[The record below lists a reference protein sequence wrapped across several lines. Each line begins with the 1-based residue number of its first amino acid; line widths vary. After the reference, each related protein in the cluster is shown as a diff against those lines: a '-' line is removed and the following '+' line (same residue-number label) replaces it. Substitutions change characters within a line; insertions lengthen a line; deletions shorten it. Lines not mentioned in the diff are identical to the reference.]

1 MTSAPPHFGTLLR
14 SVAERVRAPGV
25 FGEVRERDGR
35 LECQARAAGDE
46 AWYRL
51 EHDGVRT
58 WVSLVTPA
66 RYLSQSIEAD
76 LVHTGDKL
84 HELLHD
90 ELIDQGVSGAAAACP
105 PMEHFRSTDKLFT
118 FRTVVP
124 IDGLGPGAAADLAA
138 RYLLAMQACFAPLGD
153 MSAQDDDE

>member
-1 MTSAPPHFGTLLR
+1 MTTSLPHFASLVR
-14 SVAERVRAPGV
+14 PVADRVRAAGV
-25 FGEVRERDGR
+25 FGDVRERDGR
-35 LECQARAAGDE
+35 LECKARAAAEE

-51 EHDGVRT
+51 EHAAGRT

-90 ELIDQGVSGAAAACP
+90 ELIDQGVSGDAATCP

-124 IDGLGPGAAADLAA
+124 VDGLNAEQAADLAV
-138 RYLLAMQACFAPLGD
+138 RYLLAMEACFAPLGD
-153 MSAQDDDE
+153 MSAQDDGD